1 MSSQFVG
8 RIREVTVIHA
18 DGSTAKTKLKT
29 VGVAKEGRK
38 PDSDPPAPAPA
49 PVPVDPEEPTEGAAV
64 DPPVAFEDGPV
75 AVELE
80 PTEEV
85 QPA

>member
-1 MSSQFVG
+1 MSSQYLG
-8 RIREVTVIHA
+8 RVREVRVIHA
-18 DGSTAKTKLKT
+18 DGSEGMTKLKT

-38 PDSDPPAPAPA
+38 PDSDPPAPVPV

-64 DPPVAFEDGPV
+64 DPPVAFDDGPT